1 MPIQK
6 RLCHAHSIQRARPTH
21 IHGSI
26 EHTSERERTRTP
38 VRAAPR
44 HSLRQDLARSKSLS
58 ALNVPSP
65 TLRLPAR
72 CADAEIR
79 HLEAVIRHVA
89 GAHGPST
96 PAYLPQSYWL
106 IRLARIERNTCFIP
120 AQQQRIKAL
129 RRLLLE
135 SEPRECQ
142 CA

>member
-6 RLCHAHSIQRARPTH
+6 RLCHAHSPQRARPTR
-21 IHGSI
+21 IRVST
-26 EHTSERERTRTP
+26 EHTPERERTRTP

-44 HSLRQDLARSKSLS
+44 HSPRQDVARSKSPS
-58 ALNVPSP
+58 GINVPFP

-79 HLEAVIRHVA
+79 HLEAVIRHVV
-89 GAHGPST
+89 GAHGPSI

-106 IRLARIERNTCFIP
+106 MRLERIERKTCLIP
-120 AQQQRIKAL
+120 AQQQRIAAL

-135 SEPRECQ
+135 SEPHECQ

>member
-6 RLCHAHSIQRARPTH
+6 RLCHAHSPRRARPTH
-21 IHGSI
+21 IRGSS
-26 EHTSERERTRTP
+26 EHTSERERTLTP
-38 VRAAPR
+38 VRAAPK
-44 HSLRQDLARSKSLS
+44 HSLRQDLARSKSPP
-58 ALNVPSP
+58 ALNEQSP
-65 TLRLPAR
+65 TVQLPAR

-89 GAHGPST
+89 GAHGPSI

-106 IRLARIERNTCFIP
+106 IRLERIERKTCLIP

-135 SEPRECQ
+135 SEPHECQ